1 MLDRQGLHLRAAL
14 FASIRDFFTSRGFL
28 EVDTPLR
35 QPVIIPES
43 NIVPLIAEG
52 QYLQTSPE
60 LCMKRILAAGCD
72 KIFQLCPCFRKGE
85 RGRLHLE
92 EFTMLEWYRRDADYR
107 QLMDDCECLL
117 NEVVDGMVGEST
129 GTAPGGEDGALGRFE
144 LARPWPRLSVDEAFR
159 RYSPLSLERSMADD
173 CFEEMLVEHVEP
185 KLGCAKPLFLY
196 DYPVEMAALAR
207 KKPGDPNRAE
217 RFELY
222 LHGVELANGY
232 SELTDAG
239 EQRQRF
245 AAELGRMEKMG
256 LVHGGMPERFL
267 ADLERLPAAAGIAL
281 GVDRLFM
288 LLAGY
293 GEIGRAVPF
302 GPEDF

>member
-14 FASIRDFFTSRGFL
+14 FAAIRDFFTSRGFL

-35 QPVIIPES
+35 QPVTIPES

-92 EFTMLEWYRRDADYR
+92 EFMMLEWYRRDADYH

-117 NEVVDGMVGEST
+117 NEIVAGMVAEST

-185 KLGCAKPLFLY
+185 KLGCGKPLFLY

-207 KKPGDPNRAE
+207 KKPGDPTRAE

>member
-14 FASIRDFFTSRGFL
+14 FASIRRFFSSRGFL

-43 NIVPLIAEG
+43 NVVPLAAEG

-72 KIFQLCPCFRKGE
+72 KIFQICPCFRKGE
-85 RGRLHLE
+85 RGRYHLE
-92 EFTMLEWYRRDADYR
+92 EFTMLEWYRLDADYR

-117 NEVVDGMVGEST
+117 AEVVDRMAKDVV
-129 GTAPGGEDGALGRFE
+129 GTASGGEADVFLRFDLE
-144 LARPWPRLSVDEAFR
+144 RPWPRLSVEDAFR
-159 RYSPLSLERSMADD
+159 RYSPLSLERSMAGD
-173 CFEEMLVEHVEP
+173 CFEEMLVEHIEP
-185 KLGCAKPLFLY
+185 NLGCGKPLFLY

-207 KKPGDPNRAE
+207 KKPGQPTRAE

-222 LHGVELANGY
+222 LHGVELANGF
-232 SELTDAG
+232 SELTDSD

-245 AAELGRMEKMG
+245 SNELGRIEKMG
-256 LVHGGMPERFL
+256 LLHGGMPERFL

-288 LLAGY
+288 LLTGC
-293 GEIGRAVPF
+293 GEIGKAVSF
-302 GPEDF
+302 APEDF

>member
-117 NEVVDGMVGEST
+117 NEVVDGMAREST
-129 GTAPGGEDGALGRFE
+129 GTASGGEDGGLGRFE
-144 LARPWPRLSVDEAFR
+144 LARPWPRLTVDEAFR

-185 KLGCAKPLFLY
+185 KLGYAKPLFLY

-207 KKPGDPNRAE
+207 KKPGDPTRAE

-288 LLAGY
+288 LLADY

>member
-1 MLDRQGLHLRAAL
+1 MSLR
-14 FASIRDFFTSRGFL
+14 
-28 EVDTPLR
+28 
-35 QPVIIPES
+35 
-43 NIVPLIAEG
+43 
-52 QYLQTSPE
+52 
-60 LCMKRILAAGCD
+60 
-72 KIFQLCPCFRKGE
+72 
-85 RGRLHLE
+85 
-92 EFTMLEWYRRDADYR
+92 
-107 QLMDDCECLL
+107 
-117 NEVVDGMVGEST
+117 
-129 GTAPGGEDGALGRFE
+129 
-144 LARPWPRLSVDEAFR
+144 
-159 RYSPLSLERSMADD
+159 
-173 CFEEMLVEHVEP
+173 FEEMLVEHVEP
-185 KLGCAKPLFLY
+185 KLGYAKPLFLY
-196 DYPVEMAALAR
+196 DYPVEMASLAR
-207 KKPGDPNRAE
+207 KKPGQPNRAE

-267 ADLERLPAAAGIAL
+267 ADLEQLPAAAGIAL